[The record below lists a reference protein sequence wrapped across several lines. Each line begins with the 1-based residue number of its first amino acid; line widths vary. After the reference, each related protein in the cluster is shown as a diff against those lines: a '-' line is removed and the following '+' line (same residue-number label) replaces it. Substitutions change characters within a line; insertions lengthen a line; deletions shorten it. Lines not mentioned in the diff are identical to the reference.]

1 MIRKFNDLIKRKS
14 IQNGAWMYTLQF
26 FNMVVPLL
34 TLPYITRILGS
45 SGYGVF
51 STALNIVNYLQ
62 VVIEYGFIMSATRK
76 VAISGREGLDK
87 TFSAVLLGRFFLLS
101 LCIVFSVFYVIFH
114 SNNSALCYSF
124 IILLICLL
132 GYSVQMNWCFQG
144 MQEMKYISIVN
155 VIARSISTVLI
166 FIFVKSINDLYLY
179 SLLYAISPFLSGFI
193 GLFLA
198 KRKYSLHFVKIGI
211 KDVFGELKDGFYV
224 FTTQL
229 SSKVFGSI
237 GITFLGIFATS
248 SVVGIY
254 SAIQK
259 IPNVI
264 ILLWSPIDQVVYP
277 ITSKHYN
284 NNFEEGQAFV
294 KKVRKKVLPLFIVL
308 AALIGI
314 LSKPMVQILYGSEYS
329 PYFFWLLPLL
339 AWLIISIDNNF
350 WGVQN
355 LLGSGHDK
363 EYGEAF
369 QIGVFATILIN
380 LLFIWLWGGTGAAFA
395 PLVSELI
402 LNVLLRW
409 KTKGIVRGENSNEK
423 IPK

>member
-1 MIRKFNDLIKRKS
+1 MMKKIIRLLKRKS
-14 IQNGAWMYTLQF
+14 IQNGAWMYALQF

-62 VVIEYGFIMSATRK
+62 VVVEYGFIMSATRK
-76 VAISGREGLDK
+76 VAINGRKDLEK
-87 TFSAVLLGRFFLLS
+87 TFSAVLLGRLFLLS
-101 LCIVFSVFYVIFH
+101 LCIFFSLFYVIFNS
-114 SNNSALCYSF
+114 SNNALCYSF
-124 IILLICLL
+124 IILLMCLL
-132 GYSVQMNWCFQG
+132 GYSFQMNWCFQG
-144 MQEMKYISIVN
+144 MQEMKYISIIN
-155 VIARSISTVLI
+155 VVSRSVSTVLI

-179 SLLYAISPFLSGFI
+179 CFLYAISPFLSGFI

-211 KDVFGELKDGFYV
+211 NDIFRELKDGFYV

-229 SSKVFGSI
+229 SSKVFGTI
-237 GITFLGIFATS
+237 GVTFLGVFATS

-259 IPNVI
+259 IPNVM

-284 NNFEEGQAFV
+284 NGFEEGQSFV
-294 KKVRKKVLPLFIVL
+294 KSVRKRILPLFIIL
-308 AALIGI
+308 AVLIGI
-314 LSKPMVQILYGSEYS
+314 LSKPVVHILYGSEYEQ
-329 PYFFWLLPLL
+329 YFYWLIPLL

-369 QIGVFATILIN
+369 QIGVVSTILVN
-380 LLFIWLWGGTGAAFA
+380 LLFIWLWRGAGAAFA
-395 PLVSELI
+395 PFISELI

-409 KTKGIVRGENSNEK
+409 KTKEIIRKESLLSRE
-423 IPK
+423 